1 MPYLFSFKW
10 RSEYNILILCWL
22 GWINIYLCRSVLPP
36 ILPLLAKEF
45 NMTHAESGMLET
57 LYLLGYLLVK
67 VPIGLLSNRFG
78 VRKTLTMG
86 IVGYAFSTFLN
97 FFATN
102 TLQLYFLR
110 FLLGFFQGI
119 HLPVANMLL
128 SEKFGKSQRKAIGFH
143 ESGPNIGNSIALPLT
158 IAVVSI
164 WNWRIAFLLFS
175 LPAFILAVFTYLM
188 LEEDV
193 YTDSV
198 EKSFRGILNLKS
210 YANIL
215 LPLIVAHSTY
225 NLCLRTLFIFIPSYL
240 IELKGFN
247 YWFAGWISTLIPLA
261 GIFAKISSGYL
272 AEMAGR
278 RNAICITIAISSFMI
293 LLLTVEIGLKL
304 TYLVFILIGLSI
316 YTYSPIIYSSATET
330 LPREL
335 KSIGLGL
342 ITMVGNMV
350 GAFSI
355 YLVGF
360 TIDVEGYIF
369 ALRSIAL
376 LAFSS
381 SIFIYLNFQ
390 N

>member
-1 MPYLFSFKW
+1 
-10 RSEYNILILCWL
+10 
-22 GWINIYLCRSVLPP
+22 
-36 ILPLLAKEF
+36 
-45 NMTHAESGMLET
+45 
-57 LYLLGYLLVK
+57 
-67 VPIGLLSNRFG
+67 
-78 VRKTLTMG
+78 
-86 IVGYAFSTFLN
+86 
-97 FFATN
+97 
-102 TLQLYFLR
+102 
-110 FLLGFFQGI
+110 
-119 HLPVANMLL
+119 
-128 SEKFGKSQRKAIGFH
+128 
-143 ESGPNIGNSIALPLT
+143 
-158 IAVVSI
+158 
-164 WNWRIAFLLFS
+164 
-175 LPAFILAVFTYLM
+175 
-188 LEEDV
+188 
-193 YTDSV
+193 
-198 EKSFRGILNLKS
+198 
-210 YANIL
+210 
-215 LPLIVAHSTY
+215 
-225 NLCLRTLFIFIPSYL
+225 
-240 IELKGFN
+240 
-247 YWFAGWISTLIPLA
+247 
-261 GIFAKISSGYL
+261 
-272 AEMAGR
+272 MAGR
-278 RNAICITIAISSFMI
+278 RNAICISIAISSFMI